1 MSAPRATIRARV
13 RVRVLINLWVA
24 RQIVRPCESF
34 HWERGARTFGPVG
47 GYTYVHNLMMVVI
60 CIFLLSSHSWLGK
73 QSGSKLS
80 QANPANGVDFAN
92 TNIESITWVYL
103 G

>member
-1 MSAPRATIRARV
+1 
-13 RVRVLINLWVA
+13 
-24 RQIVRPCESF
+24 
-34 HWERGARTFGPVG
+34 
-47 GYTYVHNLMMVVI
+47 MVVI

-92 TNIESITWVYL
+92 TNIESITWDKKRGLFGLSYGIL
-103 G
+103 KD